1 MGAVIIFGSGV
12 VIVMS
17 IAWLEYRKHTK
28 VLDVLRIYAERGEE
42 PPAPVIQALAAVSGK
57 PPAPPAPTPRSGHLA
72 HAAANAVFTSG
83 LGGFAWW
90 RFAATG
96 EAGTLVIVC
105 IFAALFFAASM
116 VSRGRER
123 LRRAPEREL

>member
-1 MGAVIIFGSGV
+1 MGALIIFGAAI
-12 VIVMS
+12 VIVVS

-42 PPAPVIQALAAVSGK
+42 PPAVVIQTLTAVSGK
-57 PPAPPAPTPRSGHLA
+57 PAPPPAPTPRSWHLA
-72 HAAANAVFTSG
+72 HVAANAVFTAG

-90 RFAATG
+90 RYVETG
-96 EAGTLVIVC
+96 EAGRLVIVS

-116 VSRGRER
+116 AAR
-123 LRRAPEREL
+123 LVGAYYARQ